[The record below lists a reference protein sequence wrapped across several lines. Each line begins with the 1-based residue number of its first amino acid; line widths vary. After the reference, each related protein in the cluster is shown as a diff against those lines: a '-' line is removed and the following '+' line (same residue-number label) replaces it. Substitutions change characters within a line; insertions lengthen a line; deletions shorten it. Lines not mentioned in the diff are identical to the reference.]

1 MQQYLDILDR
11 ILYKGVD
18 SDDRTGTGTLKVF
31 GERMC
36 FDLQAGFPLITTKF
50 IPFKLVAGELLWFIQ
65 GGRNRNLNI
74 HDLQK
79 LTPGNNIWNEW
90 ATDAGDLGPVYG
102 VQWRSWPRKDV
113 ICPDATAFGKPV
125 PMELNYIDQ
134 LQGVIRT
141 IRDDPEGRR
150 HIVSSWNVA
159 ELEDM
164 RLPPC
169 HILFQFYVA
178 EGKLSCQLYQR
189 SCDMF
194 LGVPFNI
201 ASYALLTHM
210 VAHICDLEVDKFIWI
225 GGDCHIYTNHI
236 DQVTIQLGRAPKK
249 PLPTLVLNR
258 KLFEIDDFK
267 LEDFSIEDYFYHPH
281 ISGPISV

>member
-18 SDDRTGTGTLKVF
+18 SNDRTGTGTLKVF

-36 FDLQAGFPLITTKF
+36 FDLRAGFPLMTTKF

-74 HDLQK
+74 HDLQQ

-102 VQWRSWPRKDV
+102 VQWRSWPSLKGNIID
-113 ICPDATAFGKPV
+113 DFHF
-125 PMELNYIDQ
+125 EYIDQ
-134 LQGVIRT
+134 LQGVIDS

-150 HIVSSWNVA
+150 HIISAWNVA
-159 ELEDM
+159 ELDKM

-169 HILFQFYVA
+169 HILFQFFVA
-178 EGKLSCQLYQR
+178 EGKLSCQMYQR

-201 ASYALLTHM
+201 ASYSLLTHM
-210 VAHICDLEVDKFIWI
+210 IAHVCGLEVDKFIWI
-225 GGDCHIYTNHI
+225 GGDCHLYKNHLE
-236 DQVTIQLGRAPKK
+236 QVQIQLGRAPKK
-249 PLPTLVLNR
+249 PLSTLVVNR
-258 KLFEIDDFK
+258 KIFEIDDFK
-267 LEDFSIEDYFYHPH
+267 LDDFLIEDYFYHPH